1 MLVYFY
7 YISLFITLTF
17 AIVAFIL
24 TIAMI
29 KIYVNVLRNFRTT
42 NRKVKTQ
49 NNDK

>member
-7 YISLFITLTF
+7 YISLFITSTF
-17 AIVAFIL
+17 AIIAFIL